1 MSWYMYFLIATV
13 CAFIGIIILLFR
25 VKPSSNYHQPIIN
38 TDRWI
43 ENWEYS
49 LQKSL
54 RRTLR
59 FIVVHLVGWYR
70 FVIHDITVHKT
81 MKRKVRELLYEHHRE
96 QRSKTT
102 LKIPRNVEDAE

>member
-1 MSWYMYFLIATV
+1 MYFLIASI
-13 CAFIGIIILLFR
+13 CALIGIVVLLSR
-25 VKPSSNYHQPIIN
+25 VKPERNYYQPIIN

-43 ENWEYS
+43 ESWELS
-49 LQKSL
+49 LQKFL
-54 RRTLR
+54 RQILR

-70 FVIHDITVHKT
+70 FIIHDITIHKT

-102 LKIPRNVEDAE
+102 LKIPLEKFEEQE

>member
-1 MSWYMYFLIATV
+1 MYFLIATV
-13 CAFIGIIILLFR
+13 CAFIGMMILLFR
-25 VKPSSNYHQPIIN
+25 VKPTSNYYQPIIN

-43 ENWEYS
+43 ESWEHS
-49 LQKSL
+49 LQKFL

-81 MKRKVRELLYEHHRE
+81 MKRKVRELLYEHNRE

-102 LKIPRNVEDAE
+102 LKIPRNVEEEME